1 MSKIDEKN
9 TNLMDA
15 LEDMGASYR
24 EFEKIEKK
32 FWKKA
37 EAPIRLID
45 VLSVLTKVEL
55 DAIRKQLELGG
66 MSTLK
71 KAELAAELAQTIPAH
86 FEKVLATFDQEMY
99 NLIKNLIKKSGSLP
113 IKDVSLDHNVNS
125 LTNFGIV
132 FPVILNGQK
141 QYAMPVEL
149 LDQFKQIDQAKLQE
163 SIRRNTEWIRLVHGM
178 TYYYGV
184 IESSKMI
191 EKLESLTKSEV
202 NIRKYS
208 QVVSLASDY
217 YQLMRLLEYPPGEYI
232 VDESMYNVEEIV
244 DDHNSRPDIDYYP
257 FTKKQLLIAGE
268 PGFIDK
274 SSEMVKFLR
283 FLSESYDISAEDK
296 DEIAEALIY
305 MINSNDPPSKLI
317 EYLQSGLEF
326 PTFEFA
332 QQLTTHIMEVYNNT
346 RQWTLKGYK
355 PTELRK
361 EREKHLRSM
370 PAHPFSQPQ
379 GASNVIDFSTRQKVG
394 RNDPCPCGSGKKYK
408 KCCGK

>member
-9 TNLMDA
+9 KNLMNA
-15 LEDMGASYR
+15 LEDLGVSYR
-24 EFEKIEKK
+24 QFGKMEKK

-37 EAPIRLID
+37 EAPVRLID

-71 KAELAAELAQTIPAH
+71 KAELAAELAQVIPAH
-86 FEKVLATFDQEMY
+86 LERVLSIFDQEMY
-99 NLIKNLIKKSGSLP
+99 NLIKKLIKKSGLLP
-113 IKDVSLDHNVNS
+113 IEDVSLDYNINS
-125 LTNFGIV
+125 LMNLGIV
-132 FPVILNGQK
+132 FPVMLNGQK

-163 SIRRNTEWIRLVHGM
+163 CIQRNSEWIRLIHGM

-191 EKLESLTKSEV
+191 DKLEDLTKNEV
-202 NIRKYS
+202 DIRKYS
-208 QVVSLASDY
+208 QVVRLASDY
-217 YQLMRLLEYPPGEYI
+217 YQLMGVYYHRLDGYL
-232 VDESMYNVEEIV
+232 VDESINNVEEIIEE
-244 DDHNSRPDIDYYP
+244 HRSRPDVDYYP
-257 FTKKQLLIAGE
+257 FTKKQFFIAGQ

-274 SSEMVKFLR
+274 SPEMVKFLR
-283 FLSESYDISAEDK
+283 FLSESYDMTAEDK

-317 EYLQSGLEF
+317 EYLQSALEF
-326 PTFEFA
+326 PTFEFV
-332 QQLTTHIMEVYNNT
+332 QQLTAHVMEVYNNT
-346 RQWTLKGYK
+346 RKWALKGYK

-361 EREKHLRSM
+361 ERENHLKSK
-370 PAHPFSQPQ
+370 PAHPFLQPHSP
-379 GASNVIDFSTRQKVG
+379 SNVIDFSTRQKVG